1 MRRILLLA
9 VIPIARAFGAAAPLH
24 AQAPGQQGA
33 IMVPALSD
41 QERWDRSSTLMVAS
55 FTAGIA
61 SYKALGK
68 TAEDYGHYL
77 GELFAPGWG
86 APNSGSA
93 IPMARGGLFNYSA
106 LRGSDAEF
114 VSASDTAAIIRF
126 RRTHVAFFGAQRTV
140 IGVSLDEYDQMTNA
154 FNERLCAHLGLRC
167 TIRNDG
173 DWSYWTYT
181 GRGRAAVVAFPRGT
195 YSVTLGAQDVQHNA
209 PLAGTWEFAWT
220 PSGRF
225 SVRQDGKVQVEGE
238 YALALDQIAIKN
250 ETGPLACPGPAT
262 YRWVVDPTTNALF
275 FGRLADDCDGRV
287 QVLTTRG
294 FTKK

>member
-1 MRRILLLA
+1 MRRILLLG
-9 VIPIARAFGAAAPLH
+9 VIPVARAIGAAAPLH
-24 AQAPGQQGA
+24 AQAPGQQGG

-41 QERWDRSSTLMVAS
+41 QERWDRLSTLMVAS

-93 IPMARGGLFNYSA
+93 IPVARGGLFNYSSF
-106 LRGSDAEF
+106 RGSDAEF
-114 VSASDTAAIIRF
+114 VSASDTAATIRF
-126 RRTHVAFFGAQRTV
+126 RRTHVAFFGAQRTA

-181 GRGRAAVVAFPRGT
+181 GRGGCGGVSPRDVQRHVRRAGRPKQRAARGNLGVRVGPERTVLGSPGRQGTGGGRIRVGPRP
-195 YSVTLGAQDVQHNA
+195 D
-209 PLAGTWEFAWT
+209 
-220 PSGRF
+220 R
-225 SVRQDGKVQVEGE
+225 
-238 YALALDQIAIKN
+238 DQKRN
-250 ETGPLACPGPAT
+250 RPVGLPGPGHLSVGS
-262 YRWVVDPTTNALF
+262 RSDDKCALLRPPRR
-275 FGRLADDCDGRV
+275 RLRGSRSGPG
-287 QVLTTRG
+287 LT
-294 FTKK
+294 KQ

>member
-1 MRRILLLA
+1 
-9 VIPIARAFGAAAPLH
+9 
-24 AQAPGQQGA
+24 
-33 IMVPALSD
+33 
-41 QERWDRSSTLMVAS
+41 MVAS

-262 YRWVVDPTTNALF
+262 YRWVVDPTTNSLF